1 MKWIKKIY
9 VLATAFTLCLALLT
23 ACNGNSAPSSDSS
36 DIESSTGTSMDTQ
49 SQESV
54 SNGGS
59 SQNNYDPTV
68 TGTYEDGS
76 TPEFSGTRLRLTVND
91 NEEVII
97 ALYDNTAV
105 DALLECLPL
114 ENLSFFDLS
123 GIEKP
128 IERLDELLSLGNE
141 EPGYDPVTGE
151 MVIYRPWANF
161 TIFYGDFRYSPE
173 LVPLGKVESGLEVLS
188 SKIEDFTGV
197 LELMESKYNGGCK

>member
-1 MKWIKKIY
+1 MKKSIWKFCA
-9 VLATAFTLCLALLT
+9 LAAVFSLCFVLLT
-23 ACNGNSAPSSDSS
+23 ACSGNTATISDNESTSMGTTLQEEQQENPSSGDGSENS
-36 DIESSTGTSMDTQ
+36 D
-49 SQESV
+49 
-54 SNGGS
+54 
-59 SQNNYDPTV
+59 YDPTM

-76 TPEFSGTRLRLTVND
+76 TPEFSGTRLRLTVNGE
-91 NEEVII
+91 EEVII

-105 DALLECLPL
+105 DALLDRLPL

-128 IERLDELLSLGNE
+128 IERLDEPLSLGNE

-161 TIFYGDFRYSPE
+161 TIFYGDFRYSDE

-188 SKIEDFTGV
+188 SKTDDFTGV
-197 LELMESKYNGGCK
+197 LELAE